1 MTQNDLLQAA
11 IQLDMP
17 ELKDFVAQITAVYQ
31 TRQAVPGLD
40 KAKLLSVVH
49 RKLPSQTQQRW
60 DELLEKRDDA
70 TLTTSEYEELLQLTE
85 VVEDLNLQRMT
96 ALSQLAQ
103 ERGVDLRTMMRQL
116 NLPEGGQWWNGRGA
130 IVNTAAAPIVFHPSR
145 FRSIT
150 LSQKAVVAALNS
162 RIWL

>member
-70 TLTTSEYEELLQLTE
+70 SLTTSEYEELLQLTE

-116 NLPEGGQWWNGRGA
+116 NLPEPVYG
-130 IVNTAAAPIVFHPSR
+130 
-145 FRSIT
+145 
-150 LSQKAVVAALNS
+150 
-162 RIWL
+162 

>member
-1 MTQNDLLQAA
+1 MNQNDLLQAA

-17 ELKDFVAQITAVYQ
+17 ELKDLVVQITAVYQ

-40 KAKLLSVVH
+40 QAQFLSVVH
-49 RKLPSQTQQRW
+49 RKLPPQTQQRW

-70 TLTTSEYEELLQLTE
+70 SLTTSEYEELLQLTE

-116 NLPEGGQWWNGRGA
+116 NLPEPVYG
-130 IVNTAAAPIVFHPSR
+130 
-145 FRSIT
+145 
-150 LSQKAVVAALNS
+150 
-162 RIWL
+162 